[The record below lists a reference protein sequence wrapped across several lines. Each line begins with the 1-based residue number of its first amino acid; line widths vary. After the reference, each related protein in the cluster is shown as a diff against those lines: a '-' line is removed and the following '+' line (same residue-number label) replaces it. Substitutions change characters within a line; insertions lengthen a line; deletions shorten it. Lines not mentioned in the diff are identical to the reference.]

1 MTWDDA
7 STRPQP
13 APRRRM
19 SRRALIRQA
28 AFLGGVA
35 LLASAC
41 APAAPPA
48 ASATQAPAKP
58 AAPAATSAP
67 AATTASAQPAAQAPA
82 AATKP
87 AQASVAATTAP
98 AAKAQR
104 PQLVVAQTADIL
116 TLDPTMHRQR
126 QTQNVHQLIF
136 DSLVHRTDDLK
147 LAGHL
152 AESWKQVDEKTFE
165 LKMRAGAKW
174 HDGKPVTAK
183 DVKFSYDRTLDPARK
198 APRAGLLDMVASTDA
213 PDDATVIIKTN
224 RADPLT
230 LVFLNYHAIV
240 PMADVQ
246 EKGDAFFD
254 MPVGA
259 GPFVFKE
266 WKKDERVVMEANDA
280 YWGGPPTI
288 GTLIVRPIP
297 DPSTMLA
304 ELESGG
310 IDIAAELPP
319 SLAPQIK
326 GNAKI
331 QSLTAPSTVV
341 QFVGLNTT
349 KAPLDNVQVR
359 QALNYAIDKNALI
372 GSLLS
377 GLATP
382 IPGPLFPEARGFD
395 KSVTGYGF
403 DRDKAKALLKAA
415 GADGGFTFT
424 LDTATP
430 TKELAEAI
438 AGQWKQIGVTA
449 TVNVIEAGV
458 MTQKTTNGE
467 SDAFLTSWGD
477 SSADA
482 GATYYRHFSSGQ
494 RAQFKDTNYSK
505 PELDKLIDDG
515 RAASDFTQRQQI
527 FAQALKI
534 IVDDAPWVFLWQP
547 QTLAAA
553 RAGVSGFTPRM
564 DAYLFLDKVTKG

>member
-1 MTWDDA
+1 
-7 STRPQP
+7 
-13 APRRRM
+13 
-19 SRRALIRQA
+19 
-28 AFLGGVA
+28 
-35 LLASAC
+35 
-41 APAAPPA
+41 
-48 ASATQAPAKP
+48 
-58 AAPAATSAP
+58 
-67 AATTASAQPAAQAPA
+67 
-82 AATKP
+82 
-87 AQASVAATTAP
+87 
-98 AAKAQR
+98 
-104 PQLVVAQTADIL
+104 
-116 TLDPTMHRQR
+116 
-126 QTQNVHQLIF
+126 
-136 DSLVHRTDDLK
+136 
-147 LAGHL
+147 
-152 AESWKQVDEKTFE
+152 
-165 LKMRAGAKW
+165 MRAGAKW
-174 HDGKPVTAK
+174 HDGKPVIAK

-254 MPVGA
+254 MPGRGRAVRLQGMEEGRARRHGGERRLLGRPSYHRHADGA
-259 GPFVFKE
+259 A
-266 WKKDERVVMEANDA
+266 D
-280 YWGGPPTI
+280 
-288 GTLIVRPIP
+288 P

-359 QALNYAIDKNALI
+359 QALNCAIDKNALI

-424 LDTATP
+424 LDTAAP

-449 TVNVIEAGV
+449 TVNVIEDGV

-505 PELDKLIDDG
+505 N
-515 RAASDFTQRQQI
+515 RSWT
-527 FAQALKI
+527 
-534 IVDDAPWVFLWQP
+534 
-547 QTLAAA
+547 
-553 RAGVSGFTPRM
+553 S
-564 DAYLFLDKVTKG
+564 